1 MVELPTVGVV
11 LVAYSLLTA
20 LQLSDF
26 EPVDV
31 DLQEEQDLRLLLLSR
46 LVPTVGSMLM
56 VQAHAAQLQEHL
68 CGLLQSRSHPAVDA
82 KVVLLLIRQALL
94 RILVISLSSEGYIWW
109 HSCKEVVRVVLQL
122 AVDGL
127 ELVLELAVVAPI
139 FHLLYDFVGEAV
151 LWLILPL
158 HLLSFNF

>member
-1 MVELPTVGVV
+1 M
-11 LVAYSLLTA
+11 
-20 LQLSDF
+20 
-26 EPVDV
+26 
-31 DLQEEQDLRLLLLSR
+31 
-46 LVPTVGSMLM
+46 
-56 VQAHAAQLQEHL
+56 
-68 CGLLQSRSHPAVDA
+68 
-82 KVVLLLIRQALL
+82 
-94 RILVISLSSEGYIWW
+94 
-109 HSCKEVVRVVLQL
+109 RVVLQL